1 VTILQRREQLQ
12 ALGGLRGELSVLQAA
27 LTHQK
32 RQQQQHK
39 VQEACAEADRQQE
52 VRAAAAMML
61 GLPCSSAQQP
71 SVA

>member
-1 VTILQRREQLQ
+1 VDVLQCREQLL

-39 VQEACAEADRQQE
+39 VHEACAEADRQQE
-52 VRAAAAMML
+52 V
-61 GLPCSSAQQP
+61 
-71 SVA
+71 